1 MSHPDRSGSDEK
13 NPGSPRDPVA
23 ENPAAENPP
32 AVEPGSADA
41 SPGSAGPPRRHR
53 TRGGRRTGAQAQ
65 GDRPAGARDR
75 GDRSAER
82 NREDGPAD
90 EHAREDRPAE
100 AQDRDVPTGE
110 PDRDGRSAAEGARR
124 RPTGEQA
131 RRGADA
137 DDAPASPAE
146 SYAAHR
152 RRSAHPKF
160 AEFAGS
166 LSFEL
171 DAFQRTSCQALESGH
186 GVLVCA
192 PTGAGKTVVGEFAVH
207 LALSEGRRCFYTT
220 PIKALSNQKF
230 ADLCERYGEDAVGLL
245 TGDTSIN
252 GDAQVVVMTTEVLR
266 NMLYAGSRGI
276 DQLGYVVMDEVH
288 YLADRFRGAVW
299 EEVILHLPQHVQL
312 ASLSATVS
320 NAEEFGE
327 WLVEVRGDTTVVVDE
342 HRPVPLWQHMQV
354 GSRMFD
360 LFGGETSERELS
372 LNPRLLRHTQE
383 LSRVHSPYGRGR
395 GGPGGGR
402 RKGPRPPRFFAPS
415 RVEVLDSLNSAGLL
429 PAIVFIFSR
438 AGCDAAVSQCMR
450 AGLRLTGEHEVDEIR
465 EVIEEHTSSL
475 PEADLSVL
483 GYWEWRDALERGIAA
498 HHAGLL
504 PAFKETVEE
513 LFVRG
518 LVKAVFATETLALG
532 INMPARTVVLE
543 RLVKFNGESH
553 VDLTPGEY
561 TQLTGRAGRRGIDVE
576 GHAVVVWQPGV
587 DPKQVAGLASTRTYP
602 LRSSFR
608 PGYNMA
614 VNLVQRVGRD
624 AARDLL
630 EQSFA
635 QFQADR
641 SVVGMSRRVD
651 RNADALEG
659 YAESMTCHLGDFA
672 EYFSLRRRISE
683 REKVLARQNRA
694 SKRAEAAKSLEKLR
708 KGDVIQVPAGRRS
721 GLAVVIDPG
730 LEPMGEPR
738 PLVVT
743 EDRWSGRL
751 SVADFTSPV
760 EALGRM
766 RLPKHVDTRSPKSRR
781 DLASSLR
788 DTGISVG
795 GGRGGRR
802 SDVGDDAELAS
813 LRRALKAHPCHGCDE
828 REKHARWA
836 ERYERLRSETEHLR
850 RKVSTTTHSLARAFD
865 RIIGL
870 LAERDYVTPDDPE
883 QPVTE
888 NGRRLTRLYSE
899 SDLLAAECLRAGIW
913 RSLQPAELAAV
924 VSALVYESRREGAV
938 SPPVPSGAVAD
949 VLDKTWDVWG
959 ELEEDERRHKLDRTR
974 EPDAGFAWPV
984 YRWARGES
992 LERVLTAA
1000 ESTGHE
1006 LSAGDFVRWC
1016 RQVVDLLDQI
1026 RDVTGKSDPV
1036 GSAAAKAVT
1045 AIRRG
1050 VVAAGAV

>member
-1 MSHPDRSGSDEK
+1 L
-13 NPGSPRDPVA
+13 
-23 ENPAAENPP
+23 
-32 AVEPGSADA
+32 AD
-41 SPGSAGPPRRHR
+41 
-53 TRGGRRTGAQAQ
+53 
-65 GDRPAGARDR
+65 
-75 GDRSAER
+75 
-82 NREDGPAD
+82 
-90 EHAREDRPAE
+90 
-100 AQDRDVPTGE
+100 
-110 PDRDGRSAAEGARR
+110 
-124 RPTGEQA
+124 
-131 RRGADA
+131 
-137 DDAPASPAE
+137 
-146 SYAAHR
+146 
-152 RRSAHPKF
+152 
-160 AEFAGS
+160 FAGQ
-166 LSFEL
+166 LSFEI
-171 DAFQRTSCQALESGH
+171 DPFQRTACQALESGH

-220 PIKALSNQKF
+220 PIKALSNQKY
-230 ADLCERYGEDAVGLL
+230 ADLCERYGDDAVGLL

-266 NMLYAGSRGI
+266 NMLYAGSRAI
-276 DQLGYVVMDEVH
+276 DHLGYVVMDEVH

-299 EEVILHLPQHVQL
+299 EEVILHLPEYVQL

-342 HRPVPLWQHMQV
+342 HRPVPLWQHMLV
-354 GSRMFD
+354 GPRMFD
-360 LFGGETSERELS
+360 LFGGETGNRELK
-372 LNPRLLRHTQE
+372 LDPNLLRHTQE
-383 LSRVHSPYGRGR
+383 LSRVHAPYGRR
-395 GGPGGGR
+395 NGGPPGK

-415 RVEVLDSLNSAGLL
+415 RVEILNGLDASGLL

-438 AGCDAAVSQCMR
+438 AGCDAAVAQCVR
-450 AGLRLTGEHEVDEIR
+450 AGLRLTSEHELQEIR
-465 EVIEEHTSSL
+465 EVIDGRTRNL
-475 PEADLSVL
+475 PEADLTVL
-483 GYWEWRDALERGIAA
+483 GYWEWREALERGVAA

-553 VDLTPGEY
+553 VDLTAGEY

-576 GHAVVVWQPGV
+576 GHAVVVWQPGM

-614 VNLVQRVGRD
+614 INLVNRVGTE

-641 SVVGMSRRVD
+641 SVVGLSRRVD
-651 RNADALEG
+651 RNKEALEG
-659 YAESMTCHLGDFA
+659 YAESMQCHLGDFD
-672 EYFSLRRRISE
+672 EYFQLRRRITE
-683 REKVLARQNRA
+683 REKALAKQNRA
-694 SKRAEAAKSLEKLR
+694 AKRAEAAKSLEKLR
-708 KGDVIQVPAGRRS
+708 KGDVIAVPSGRRS
-721 GLAVVIDPG
+721 GLAVVVDPG

-751 SVADFTSPV
+751 SVADFTTPV
-760 EALGRM
+760 EPLGKIK
-766 RLPKHVDTRSPKSRR
+766 LPKQVDTRSPKSRR
-781 DLASSLR
+781 DLASTLR
-788 DTGISVG
+788 NTGIQTP
-795 GGRGGRR
+795 GGRTRRR
-802 SDVGDDAELAS
+802 SDAGDDAELAS
-813 LRRALKAHPCHGCDE
+813 LRRAMRAHPCHGCDD
-828 REKHARWA
+828 REGHARWA
-836 ERYERLRSETEHLR
+836 ERYERLRAETEQVR
-850 RKVSTTTHSLARAFD
+850 RKVSATTHSLARSFD
-865 RIIGL
+865 RIIAL
-870 LAERDYVTPDDPE
+870 LTERNYLAGEAEDE
-883 QPVTE
+883 PVTE
-888 NGRRLTRLYSE
+888 HGRRLSRLYSE
-899 SDLLAAECLRAGIW
+899 SDLLAAECLRVGVW
-913 RSLQPAELAAV
+913 EKLSPPELGAV
-924 VSALVYESRREGAV
+924 VSSLVYESRREGPL
-938 SPPVPSGAVAD
+938 SPPVPAGAVSDA
-949 VLDKTWDVWG
+949 LTETWRLWA
-959 ELEEDERRHKLDRTR
+959 ELEDDERRHKLDRTR
-974 EPDAGFAWPV
+974 EPDPGFAWPV
-984 YRWARGES
+984 FRWARGES

-1016 RQVVDLLDQI
+1016 RQVIDLLDQV
-1026 RDVTGKSDPV
+1026 RDVVGKSDPV
-1036 GSAAAKAVT
+1036 GGAAAKAVT